1 MFRRPATLATAI
13 PCAVLVYLN
22 LTPAGHFLAR
32 KQLKDQES
40 QDQDSE
46 PAATKHHKNEKSG
59 GHEHAKTH
67 GAKDDQKEHSEKAG
81 TKAEDD
87 KEPKGR

>member
-1 MFRRPATLATAI
+1 MFRRPATLATVI
-13 PCAVLVYLN
+13 PCAVLVYLS

-32 KQLKDQES
+32 KQLKDLEP
-40 QDQDSE
+40 QDQNSE
-46 PAATKHHKNEKSG
+46 PIATKHHKNKKPG
-59 GHEHAKTH
+59 DHEHSKLH
-67 GAKDDQKEHSEKAG
+67 GTKDDQQEHSEKAG